1 MAIPVTV
8 LRRNS
13 GRNLVGMKTSSS
25 KTYGRAEQVS
35 IQAGAAL
42 VAADTP
48 LVSPSSFTGSTLVVD
63 VAASADIV
71 KMVLLSPKMVSG
83 QFGVATDWAVVG
95 ADTSSSAG
103 DGAPIF
109 ASTTDGAIAFD
120 LAADATA
127 VQVGV
132 VVGAAAVAGYI
143 LLKPGSF

>member
-42 VAADTP
+42 VAADAP
-48 LVSPSSFTGSTLVVD
+48 LVSPESFTGSTLVVN
-63 VAASADIV
+63 AAAAADPV

-95 ADTSSSAG
+95 ADTNGKAHGTAVYAAAAG
-103 DGAPIF
+103 TIDWTG
-109 ASTTDGAIAFD
+109 S
-120 LAADATA
+120 
-127 VQVGV
+127 VQVGIS
-132 VVGAAAVAGYI
+132 VGAGAVAGYI

>member
-120 LAADATA
+120 GAADVTA

>member
-1 MAIPVTV
+1 MAIPVTI

-13 GRNLVGMKTSSS
+13 GRNLVGGKTASS

-35 IQAGAAL
+35 VQAGGAL
-42 VAADTP
+42 VASDTP

-95 ADTSSSAG
+95 ADTNG
-103 DGAPIF
+103 KTDGAVVE
-109 ASTTDGAIAFD
+109 ASTTAGAITWPGE
-120 LAADATA
+120 ADDTG

-132 VVGAAAVAGYI
+132 VVGAGAVAGYI

>member
-63 VAASADIV
+63 VAASTDIV

-95 ADTSSSAG
+95 ADTTSTAG
-103 DGAPIF
+103 NGVAVF
-109 ASTTDGAIAFD
+109 ASSGTPGGIAF
-120 LAADATA
+120 AGADATA

-132 VVGAAAVAGYI
+132 VVGDAATAGYV